1 MGSEVINPN
10 ITWLYVN
17 QVLFRTEMLTS
28 QSCKSPF
35 KKKRRKENTGGAVL
49 PSVQNINTAAAA
61 AAVCVLCPLGFQNGP
76 APASNHGWDL
86 TCMLE
91 DLFCCQVHN
100 VAVSRM
106 TKLTGLLARSF
117 SRTLGCCR
125 KSRNVWFLCWCLN
138 ISLKKTRMIYLGIF
152 SLENVQEP

>member
-1 MGSEVINPN
+1 MWAQRSLIPTLRGFMWTRFYSEQKCWHRRAVRVP
-10 ITWLYVN
+10 L
-17 QVLFRTEMLTS
+17 
-28 QSCKSPF
+28 
-35 KKKRRKENTGGAVL
+35 KKKRKENTGGAVL
-49 PSVQNINTAAAA
+49 PSVQNINTAAA

-138 ISLKKTRMIYLGIF
+138 VSLKKTRMIYLGIF